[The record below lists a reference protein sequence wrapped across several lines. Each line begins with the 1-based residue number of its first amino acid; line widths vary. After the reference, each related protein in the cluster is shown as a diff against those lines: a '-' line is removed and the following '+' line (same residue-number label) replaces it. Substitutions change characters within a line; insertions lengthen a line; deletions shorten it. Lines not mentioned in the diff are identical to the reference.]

1 MWFIEFRILGTTIW
15 KTKNF
20 RSKRDAELFMLTFD
34 NRFEWFEPQYI
45 KEEQIMEIIE
55 MKKVNELSKKVSK
68 LLDGNG
74 TIIAKSENRLEIS
87 LAFKREG
94 LDSWKF
100 FEKIMS
106 ELGAKD
112 YSSVI
117 PHSYRY
123 DGITIVA
130 FVGNVKN

>member
-1 MWFIEFRILGTTIW
+1 
-15 KTKNF
+15 
-20 RSKRDAELFMLTFD
+20 
-34 NRFEWFEPQYI
+34 
-45 KEEQIMEIIE
+45 MEIIE
-55 MKKVNELSKKVSK
+55 LKKVNELSKKVSK

-100 FEKIMS
+100 FEEIMS
-106 ELGAKD
+106 ELGATD
-112 YSSVI
+112 YSAVI
-117 PHSYRY
+117 PHSYKY